1 MLVKQLKQ
9 NCLSGVSYRNRKVY
23 SPMKVKVW
31 NFLTNISYNRVKEV
45 DLTNYSFIMDCYTF
59 ILFYLVPFYVE
70 WKFED
75 VVDRQKVQ
83 ALWNCFMPSDFY
95 IFICKSE
102 HFTTLNKISL
112 KYKTAYEI
120 ITKLIEEGG
129 LAQLKLFL
137 RKKKRVYLSI
147 CLFNIISKIF
157 LWNRR

>member
-1 MLVKQLKQ
+1 
-9 NCLSGVSYRNRKVY
+9 
-23 SPMKVKVW
+23 
-31 NFLTNISYNRVKEV
+31 
-45 DLTNYSFIMDCYTF
+45 
-59 ILFYLVPFYVE
+59 
-70 WKFED
+70 
-75 VVDRQKVQ
+75 
-83 ALWNCFMPSDFY
+83 MPSDFY

-120 ITKLIEEGG
+120 ITKLIEEGE

-157 LWNRR
+157 L